1 MPPRRA
7 TRRTDTPAKRLV
19 RRLMWLVGIVVV
31 LVFAVDGGEYG
42 TIDVI
47 RQQSRMHALDGEV
60 ARLRAEVDSLRHE
73 FAAVANDTVRLERI
87 AREDFGMVRGDKEL
101 VYLARA
107 PRSSIDSNPARD
119 SSPTNPP
126 RG

>member
-7 TRRTDTPAKRLV
+7 IRRTDSPAKRLA
-19 RRLMWLVGIVVV
+19 RRLIWVVGIVLV
-31 LVFAVDGGEYG
+31 LLFAVEGGEYG
-42 TIDVI
+42 TSDTI
-47 RQQSRMHALDGEV
+47 RQQSRLHTLDGEV
-60 ARLRAEVDSLRHE
+60 AQLRTEVDSLRLE

-119 SSPTNPP
+119 SSPTHPP

>member
-1 MPPRRA
+1 MRPRRA
-7 TRRTDTPAKRLV
+7 TRRTDSPAKRLA
-19 RRLMWLVGIVVV
+19 RRLIWVVGIVIV
-31 LVFAVDGGEYG
+31 LVFAVEGGEYG
-42 TIDVI
+42 TSDTI
-47 RQQSRMHALDGEV
+47 RQQSRLHTLDGDV
-60 ARLRAEVDSLRHE
+60 AQLRTEVDSLRLE

-119 SSPTNPP
+119 SSPAHPP

>member
-7 TRRTDTPAKRLV
+7 TRRTDTAAQRLA
-19 RRLMWLVGIVVV
+19 RRLLWLVGIGAV
-31 LVFAVDGGEYG
+31 LVFAVEGGEYG
-42 TIDVI
+42 TSDAI
-47 RQQSRMHALDGEV
+47 RQQSRLRVLDGEV
-60 ARLRAEVDSLRHE
+60 SELRTEVDSLRLE

-107 PRSSIDSNPARD
+107 PRSSIDTNPARD
-119 SSPTNPP
+119 SSRTNPP